1 IAMIPIATLISA
13 RLFLKEKHTLLQ
25 VLAVVVSVG
34 GVVLIAFTGADGN
47 FAAEPMGYLLLLVA
61 VLAAA
66 AYQILVKF
74 KDNLYTAMEMVFGI
88 ALYGLIFYGSCG
100 IIEAAVTNNFYRLI
114 LLPFDQPLVLLLVIA
129 LAMVSTIGAF
139 CLFNYAISAI
149 GPTRCSVFAGVM
161 SVTSI
166 ICGIVVLDEV
176 LSISQLCGALMVILG
191 AWAANH
197 FIYRETAEDQVEKI
211 SAPNKDEMRV
221 G

>member
-1 IAMIPIATLISA
+1 
-13 RLFLKEKHTLLQ
+13 
-25 VLAVVVSVG
+25 
-34 GVVLIAFTGADGN
+34 
-47 FAAEPMGYLLLLVA
+47 
-61 VLAAA
+61 
-66 AYQILVKF
+66 
-74 KDNLYTAMEMVFGI
+74 
-88 ALYGLIFYGSCG
+88 
-100 IIEAAVTNNFYRLI
+100 RLI

-191 AWAANH
+191 
-197 FIYRETAEDQVEKI
+197 
-211 SAPNKDEMRV
+211 
-221 G
+221 